1 MGEKRDARSQLPS
14 QAPIQQDVAYLS
26 GWQSAVKAPVSILN
40 RYLSLCLLSFHPHL
54 PAPLLLWERLSFN
67 LAVVANEQDEVDGG
81 VGLSLSQAGGW
92 VGGRLLEVNPWGCSV
107 QGPFSSL
114 SLSVCLGKRRG
125 SVCCCIINEGGRRPV
140 QPCPA
145 AKVSAACL
153 PATSLRV

>member
-81 VGLSLSQAGGW
+81 VGLSLSQAGGQA
-92 VGGRLLEVNPWGCSV
+92 GGREVV
-107 QGPFSSL
+107 
-114 SLSVCLGKRRG
+114 RG
-125 SVCCCIINEGGRRPV
+125 
-140 QPCPA
+140 
-145 AKVSAACL
+145 
-153 PATSLRV
+153 